1 MICRVPGIEIEQ
13 SGKLFKS
20 NSIGFKTNGA
30 WMFSKNEVLWWLWR
44 VDPFA
49 LYNFLPSWSWEMSL
63 PMFWWDSK
71 PAPLPLVP
79 SQFRF
84 LHNTFGKI

>member
-1 MICRVPGIEIEQ
+1 MLCRVPGIEVEQ

-20 NSIGFKTNGA
+20 NSIGFKTNGT

-49 LYNFLPSWSWEMSL
+49 LYNFLPS
-63 PMFWWDSK
+63 F
-71 PAPLPLVP
+71 LVLGNVAANVLVGQQA
-79 SQFRF
+79 S
-84 LHNTFGKI
+84 TAATCS